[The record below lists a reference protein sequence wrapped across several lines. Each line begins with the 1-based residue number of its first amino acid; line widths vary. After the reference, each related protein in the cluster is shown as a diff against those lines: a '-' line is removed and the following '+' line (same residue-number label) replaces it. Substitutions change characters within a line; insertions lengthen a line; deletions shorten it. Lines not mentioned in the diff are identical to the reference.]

1 MVILIDVD
9 ECDLLEI
16 PRLAKKQAM
25 DGLFVAISEKVSS
38 SNFSLAN
45 GSKDSLDRPAPAQL
59 LRLTP
64 VVSCLKQVVPSFVL
78 AWMLSVSAAAVA
90 PDFSTEVLPILKN
103 SCFQCHG
110 PEKQK
115 SGYRLDV
122 RDIALRGGDS
132 GEAAIVP
139 HDAKRSPLIRL
150 VSGEDEELLM
160 PPKKSTA
167 PRLTPEEVATLRAWI
182 DAGPAWPDELA
193 GLKNAGPPHWADSY
207 VSRCIGRLRKSRERI
222 GATARRLQRAVSPKE

>member
-1 MVILIDVD
+1 MKFL
-9 ECDLLEI
+9 
-16 PRLAKKQAM
+16 P
-25 DGLFVAISEKVSS
+25 
-38 SNFSLAN
+38 
-45 GSKDSLDRPAPAQL
+45 KDFRPAVRW
-59 LRLTP
+59 LRVTDL
-64 VVSCLKQVVPSFVL
+64 VSLCFVSRPN
-78 AWMLSVSAAAVA
+78 AVAAA
-90 PDFSTEVLPILKN
+90 PDFARDIQPILER
-103 SCFQCHG
+103 SCLSCHG